1 MGQIRENQSIYQRGK
16 AHNPAYWTVLLR
28 HYNRKVKSV
37 AIDLTPLRK
46 YRDFR
51 LIFTAGLFSYFGT
64 MITLV
69 ALPFQIKELTNSYW
83 MVGLIGSVEI
93 IPLVIFGL
101 YGGVLADHVD
111 RKKMIWFT
119 EFGTL
124 IATFVLFLNA
134 IREKPSVIVIFV
146 IAAVFAA
153 LSGLKRPSQDAI
165 LPRLVNHDDLP
176 SATALMSLRWQF
188 GGIVGPA
195 VGGLIVAAYG
205 AEAGYLVD
213 CTTFIVSLTLLSRI
227 KAVPPLTTRTSPN
240 IQSLMEGIRYAIGRK
255 DLLGTYVVDLAAMF
269 LAMPMAL
276 FPFWADAIGAPWALG
291 LFYSSITAGA
301 VIVTLSSGWMRNY
314 PKHGKAVVIG
324 ALGWGIAIVIAGT
337 TDSLPIVIGS
347 LVIAGAFD
355 QISAMFRGFI
365 WNQSIP
371 DELRGRLA
379 GIEMISYL
387 VGPLGGQARAG
398 GMAAMTSLR
407 TSIIGGG
414 VLCIGFVA
422 IIASV
427 MEKFR
432 NYDVRTNEY
441 ALREA
446 EIRKAREATKES

>member
-1 MGQIRENQSIYQRGK
+1 M
-16 AHNPAYWTVLLR
+16 
-28 HYNRKVKSV
+28 KSV
-37 AIDLTPLRK
+37 AIDLTPLRR

-93 IPLVIFGL
+93 VPLVIFGL

-124 IATFVLFLNA
+124 IATLVLFLNA
-134 IREKPSVIVIFV
+134 LRDEPSVIVIFV

-165 LPRLVNHDDLP
+165 LPRLVNHNDLP

-195 VGGLIVAAYG
+195 VGGLIVASYG
-205 AEAGYLVD
+205 AQAGYLVD
-213 CTTFIVSLTLLSRI
+213 CTTFIVSLNLLSRI
-227 KAVPPLTTRTSPN
+227 NSVPPLTTRSSPT
-240 IQSLMEGIRYAIGRK
+240 IQSLMEGIRYAVGRK

-269 LAMPMAL
+269 LAMPIAL

-291 LFYSSITAGA
+291 LFYSSITTGA

-324 ALGWGIAIVIAGT
+324 ALGWGVAIVIAGT
-337 TDSLPIVIGS
+337 TDSLPLVIGS
-347 LVIAGAFD
+347 LIVAGAFD
-355 QISAMFRGFI
+355 QVSAMFRGFI

-398 GMAAMTSLR
+398 GMAALTSLR

-422 IIASV
+422 VIASA

-441 ALREA
+441 ALREI
-446 EIRKAREATKES
+446 EIRKAREASQDS